1 MGSSEHLVWMHTA
14 AAVAWGTVGGSL
26 LRSPRG
32 QRPNDP
38 LLGTGLLVGAA
49 LTAMDSTLAG
59 RAGLPLAGIALLATA
74 ALALGSRS
82 SRVATSLV
90 GLSLVGFG
98 AALLFL
104 LHWAHTAFGWQPA
117 LELGTRLYPLD
128 LAVALSLAWLGFRG
142 AAHDTE
148 TRFLVLTTAAG
159 LAATSASWT
168 YGSLAAAFAQLLAI
182 VPLLVRGLR
191 SDLAALSVATATAA
205 AVGFTCALRAT
216 AEQAGRGLR
225 VAGLD
230 DPLAVVAIVFAVF
243 GAALLRAYRTPDD
256 AVAAPSPA
264 APQTPAPAPPPG
276 PHLAL
281 PEHDLAVA
289 AAVELPTTPEPAAGG
304 RSRLLTV
311 QDVVRDLRDPVTN
324 IVAAGNLLLGDAD
337 TSRLRAL
344 HDYGQQLMTALSD
357 IDDFE
362 QLLRGSLPLVSEP
375 FELPPL
381 LESVVD
387 ATCRGARER
396 GVDVRLDLAASLP
409 RWTQGDAHR
418 CRQLLRRLLQLV
430 ARLATAGVID
440 IAAHADEKLH
450 VVVLHRDG
458 PLPCPDQSLALSFCH
473 QLALLLGGELQA
485 RVLGDAGLEFHL
497 SLPHHPA
504 PQWEVALVEQD
515 RGTSAAAPADTAR
528 VQGKV
533 LLVEDSR
540 DHQLLVGKLLG
551 RLGVEPTVA
560 DQGHVALHL
569 LGSETYDL
577 ILMDLQLP
585 DLDGCTTVRML
596 RDRGITTPVVALTA
610 DTSPADVE
618 RALAAG
624 CNGHL
629 GKPIDVR
636 ELGSVVAMH
645 LRPAV
650 R

>member
-362 QLLRGSLPLVSEP
+362 QLLR
-375 FELPPL
+375 
-381 LESVVD
+381 
-387 ATCRGARER
+387 
-396 GVDVRLDLAASLP
+396 
-409 RWTQGDAHR
+409 
-418 CRQLLRRLLQLV
+418 RLLQLV